1 MKPRTRPKD
10 YSHTGHMGRIPVI
23 AVAILFL
30 IAAVLSALP
39 SVEEWNLILHQYA
52 LAGFETAAETT
63 RAAVEAGTDGV
74 KFHLLHVMAGT
85 DLAEDYGQ
93 GKFPCLTLEEYA
105 QWLKL
110 CLDQLPEHIV
120 VHRITGD
127 GSKRDLIAPLW
138 SGDKK
143 RVLNYLNRALQ
154 EK

>member
-63 RAAVEAGTDGV
+63 RSRLPILGEYYDSP
-74 KFHLLHVMAGT
+74 
-85 DLAEDYGQ
+85 DLPTVDPSDQTSAPTAQQAPTPSHRAE
-93 GKFPCLTLEEYA
+93 L
-105 QWLKL
+105 
-110 CLDQLPEHIV
+110 
-120 VHRITGD
+120 
-127 GSKRDLIAPLW
+127 
-138 SGDKK
+138 
-143 RVLNYLNRALQ
+143 
-154 EK
+154 